1 MRYRWIFWILGGAVL
16 LAVPQVVTDDY
27 FMHMFIMTAVFM
39 ILAVSLDLIYGYGG
53 QLNLGHAAFA
63 AIGAY
68 ITGILMTRLGL
79 SYWLALPLSGA
90 GTALISL
97 LVGIPTS
104 RLKGIFL
111 GLTTL
116 GFGEIVRLVL
126 LVWYSVTRGP
136 MGLPGIPAPT
146 LGAFVFETKTSFYYL
161 VLALLL
167 VTIYV
172 TRRVVRSRM
181 GIALQAIR
189 DDEIAA
195 RAMGINS
202 AYYKVVV
209 FMLGTFFAGIGGSF
223 YAVYI
228 SYISPDS
235 FKMMDSFLI
244 FAMPILGGMG
254 SLAGPLIG
262 ALILYVLPEATRVFA
277 QYRMVWV
284 GVLMI
289 VTMVTQPLGLL
300 GGLRSMAER
309 FRWSERLGRPKPAA
323 QAE

>member
-1 MRYRWIFWILGGAVL
+1 MRYRWIYWILGGVVL
-16 LAVPQVVTDDY
+16 LALPQVVKDDY
-27 FMHMFIMTAVFM
+27 FMHMFIMAAVFM
-39 ILAVSLDLIYGYGG
+39 ILAVSLDLIYGYAG
-53 QLNLGHAAFA
+53 QLNLGHSAFA

-68 ITGILMTRLGL
+68 ITGLLMVRLGI
-79 SYWLALPLSGA
+79 SFWLALPLSA
-90 GTALISL
+90 VGTAFISL
-97 LVGIPTS
+97 LVGFPTS

-126 LVWYSVTRGP
+126 LVWYNLTRGP
-136 MGLPGIPAPT
+136 MGLPGIPSPT
-146 LGAFVFETKTSFYYL
+146 LGSFVFETKTSFYYL

-172 TRRVVRSRM
+172 TRRVVNSRM

-209 FMLGTFFAGIGGSF
+209 FMLGTCFAGVAGSF

-228 SYISPDS
+228 SFISPDS
-235 FKMMDSFLI
+235 FKMMDSFMI
-244 FAMPILGGMG
+244 FAMTILGGMG
-254 SLAGPLIG
+254 TLAGPLIG
-262 ALILYVLPEATRVFA
+262 ALIIYVLPEATRAFA
-277 QYRMVWV
+277 EYRMIWV
-284 GVLMI
+284 GVLLM
-289 VTMVTQPLGLL
+289 VTMVVQPLGIL
-300 GGLRSMAER
+300 GGIQSMTER
-309 FRWSERLGRPKPAA
+309 FRRRKLAA
-323 QAE
+323 QPE